1 MADDT
6 RAQAPARGRRLVV
19 PAGFVGFTL
28 TFAASHFLLPIRLLA
43 SVSESTVTLF
53 LSAVVATLT
62 AAVAAPLLSRNLR
75 LENQRMRGA
84 INNMSQGLCMFD
96 GNERLVVCNRR
107 YMQMYNLSADIV
119 TPRKRCT
126 ACSNTDA
133 KSSKNRS
140 SFGIKAW
147 NQRSIE
153 DLVSDSR
160 ETIRSVWVAKSGS
173 DRLRTPATDHPV
185 TNFNT
190 MKNKSF
196 MAGLLRRKICCN
208 GSAGRIA
215 CRSECSKWRMLDAV
229 GLLHHA
235 RSPDGP
241 GLVPDAA

>member
-6 RAQAPARGRRLVV
+6 RAQAPARGWRLVV
-19 PAGFVGFTL
+19 LAGFVGFTL
-28 TFAASHFLLPIRLLA
+28 TFAASHFLLPIRLWA
-43 SVSESTVTLF
+43 SVSETISLRRDCHFDRGRCGASTF
-53 LSAVVATLT
+53 PQPA
-62 AAVAAPLLSRNLR
+62 
-75 LENQRMRGA
+75 
-84 INNMSQGLCMFD
+84 
-96 GNERLVVCNRR
+96 
-107 YMQMYNLSADIV
+107 
-119 TPRKRCT
+119 PRKSTHERRDQQYVARSLHVRRQRAPGRLQSPLHANVQSLCRYRHT
-126 ACSNTDA
+126 QEHAAQPPRIPDA

-160 ETIRSVWVAKSGS
+160 ETIRSVRVAKSGS
-173 DRLRTPATDHPV
+173 DRLRTPGTDHPV

-208 GSAGRIA
+208 GSPGRIA